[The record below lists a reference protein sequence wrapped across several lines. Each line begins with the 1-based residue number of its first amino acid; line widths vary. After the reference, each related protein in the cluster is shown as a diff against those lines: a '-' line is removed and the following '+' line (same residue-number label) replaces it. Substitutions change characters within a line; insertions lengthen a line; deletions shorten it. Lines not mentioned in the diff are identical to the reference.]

1 MRKLGNVLRKSIPT
15 VAALVTAVAGIYLAI
30 ANINEVALVI
40 GGDILNRFMLGL
52 ILLVAF
58 GLILRGVNL
67 WYFAEDWGNLDEPV
81 PFYWPRWLFCAYFE
95 GGLSS
100 SDAIPSM
107 PWKYARR

>member
-52 ILLVAF
+52 ILLVEVGMIGEA
-58 GLILRGVNL
+58 LYLLLHALHREAHRLAVLHVNSRRLDRGRAL
-67 WYFAEDWGNLDEPV
+67 
-81 PFYWPRWLFCAYFE
+81 PFQC
-95 GGLSS
+95 SS
-100 SDAIPSM
+100 RA
-107 PWKYARR
+107 